1 MRRRGFP
8 FSEKLLRA
16 GRATLLHQH
25 SSRKPAT
32 QLPGLFS
39 AILISRLRRLFSL
52 ILRIWRGDPPLGPL
66 PAHPHPLKSGPDS
79 LPRNSLF
86 GKPLFKSSLQLPS
99 LKSTSCCA
107 SRSFSD
113 SCEVSP

>member
-39 AILISRLRRLFSL
+39 AILIGRLRRLFSL
-52 ILRIWRGDPPLGPL
+52 MLPSGRGGPPLGPL
-66 PAHPHPLKSGPDS
+66 PAPPQPLKRGPDS
-79 LPRNSLF
+79 LPRTSLF
-86 GKPLFKSSLQLPS
+86 GKPLFKAHF
-99 LKSTSCCA
+99 SCHL
-107 SRSFSD
+107 
-113 SCEVSP
+113 

>member
-25 SSRKPAT
+25 SSKKPT
-32 QLPGLFS
+32 IQLSGSFS

-52 ILRIWRGDPPLGPL
+52 VLWIWRGDPALGSL
-66 PAHPHPLKSGPDS
+66 PVHPHPLKGGPDG
-79 LPRNSLF
+79 LPRDLLF
-86 GKPLFKSSLQLPS
+86 GKPLLKAHFGGHLQ
-99 LKSTSCCA
+99 
-107 SRSFSD
+107 
-113 SCEVSP
+113 SPQTAV